1 MKQDGFFQSLIQS
14 MNDRLYAVIA
24 IFAIL
29 SIISGMIYNPA
40 TGWIEGVS
48 IIISMLVLILI
59 SSCNDYKKDK
69 TFIDLHDF
77 SRNESLPTIRGKV
90 GCMQSVSIWDLVVG
104 DVIQLTEG
112 DKIPVD
118 CIAITSNNL
127 KVDQRQL

>member
-1 MKQDGFFQSLIQS
+1 M
-14 MNDRLYAVIA
+14 LYAVVG
-24 IFAIL
+24 IFAVL
-29 SIISGMIYNPA
+29 SIITGMIYNPS

-48 IIISMLVLILI
+48 IIISMLLLILI
-59 SSCNDYKKDK
+59 SSCNEYKKDM
-69 TFIDLHDF
+69 TFTDLHDY
-77 SRNESLPTIRGKV
+77 SRDESLPTIRGKI

-112 DKIPVD
+112 DKIPAD